1 MSSILSRFKAIFQ
14 AQANAVADQME
25 DPKASLDFSL
35 KKLEENRRQLSRSLV
50 EVSAAKRRLENQR
63 DEVTAAVEKYEKQ
76 ARAAVEAGRDDLAR
90 TALERKQEAEARQ
103 AELESNIAK
112 LERQVDNL
120 KQSQTNLDRKI
131 TLFRSKKEELKSL
144 HDSSQAQLRVR
155 ESLSGISEDL
165 ADVGNTIQRA
175 EARIQ
180 EMQSRADAIDDLVAE
195 GVLTDT
201 LEPDTDD
208 IDREL
213 TRIGRRH
220 AVDEELARLK
230 GEAQPE
236 EVPHE

>member
-14 AQANAVADQME
+14 AQANAVADQLE
-25 DPKASLDFSL
+25 DPKANLDFSL
-35 KKLEENRRQLSRSLV
+35 TKLEENRRQLSRSLV

-63 DEVTAAVEKYEKQ
+63 NEVAAAVEKYAAQ
-76 ARAAVEAGRDDLAR
+76 ARASVETGRDDLAR
-90 TALERKQEAEARQ
+90 TALERKHEAEARQ

-112 LERQVDNL
+112 LEHQVDNL
-120 KQSQTNLDRKI
+120 KQTQSNLDRKI
-131 TLFRSKKEELKSL
+131 TLFRSRKGEIKSL

-230 GEAQPE
+230 A
-236 EVPHE
+236 EV